1 MTINNQGNVGPLLPK
16 NLPNTVAD
24 VNPAKKAPAA
34 ATQNAAQGGAITD
47 RVEISRQAKT
57 ISKALNVINTLPDV
71 RQQAIDNAVQARVVE
86 NNRVPAATLAAK
98 LLIEG
103 Q

>member
-1 MTINNQGNVGPLLPK
+1 
-16 NLPNTVAD
+16 
-24 VNPAKKAPAA
+24 
-34 ATQNAAQGGAITD
+34 
-47 RVEISRQAKT
+47 VEISRQAKT

-71 RQQAIDNAVQARVVE
+71 RQQAIDNAVQARVTE